1 MLGSVLQGLR
11 VIDLTQNVAGPYC
24 TQVLADLGADVIK
37 IERPGGGDDAR
48 AWRPPEIGGMG
59 TGISLCGPA
68 WLSGHAESLFII
80 SGMMIGIGFAL
91 VAKR

>member
-1 MLGSVLQGLR
+1 MRYLGSFL
-11 VIDLTQNVAGPYC
+11 
-24 TQVLADLGADVIK
+24 LAF
-37 IERPGGGDDAR
+37 
-48 AWRPPEIGGMG
+48 GGMG